1 MFLSRLSFHTLPG
14 KTDEVEGKL
23 MKLLKWVEEAGGSKP
38 RIMRTHFGSIGA
50 PDLLFEQEAED
61 LGAGPGRG
69 AAGEPNHD
77 DRGRPAIGRTRGLA
91 LCLGF
96 ACQKILSS
104 FQYHCNSQVL

>member
-1 MFLSRLSFHTLPG
+1 VFLSRLSFHTLPG

-61 LGAGPGRG
+61 LGALETQIQKVTANADFHSWSQQVSGLLQQASKRELFRITDR
-69 AAGEPNHD
+69 AMEP
-77 DRGRPAIGRTRGLA
+77 
-91 LCLGF
+91 
-96 ACQKILSS
+96 
-104 FQYHCNSQVL
+104 

>member
-61 LGAGPGRG
+61 LGALETQIQKVTANGGFSFVVPASIRAF
-69 AAGEPNHD
+69 AAGVQ
-77 DRGRPAIGRTRGLA
+77 TRA
-91 LCLGF
+91 V
-96 ACQKILSS
+96 Q
-104 FQYHCNSQVL
+104 N